1 MATLFFWEKLDDDIL
16 NKPLIAQNID
26 VNDSYYKTILK
37 HLLSSGLVF
46 PQAIMERFNAGDKL
60 AAYNAGII
68 GGTDIDFFKA
78 YTEEAFRFIKENY
91 ARLNDLKIPEIN
103 MIYEQVLFY
112 CLAKQKNTEVTCYL
126 KDEVQDMTYP
136 DFADFV
142 NVPGDT
148 KFIHLMGHL
157 KKMLIAV
164 ICLPGVYGMIILII
178 IIALLMNVK
187 KQVLSCF

>member
-1 MATLFFWEKLDDDIL
+1 MGWALSCLQLKQYYRYVELYTNNAGYEVLINKLKLPYDEVHLVLNDITFPPQMWAYPKLYTYSLQSAPFLHIDGDAFFWEKLDDDVL
-16 NKPLIAQNID
+16 NKPLIAQNIG

-46 PQAIMERFNAGDKL
+46 PQAIMERFNAGDKP

-103 MIYEQVLFY
+103 MIYE
-112 CLAKQKNTEVTCYL
+112 
-126 KDEVQDMTYP
+126 
-136 DFADFV
+136 
-142 NVPGDT
+142 
-148 KFIHLMGHL
+148 
-157 KKMLIAV
+157 
-164 ICLPGVYGMIILII
+164 
-178 IIALLMNVK
+178 
-187 KQVLSCF
+187 